1 MSNLSQIV
9 MNMEEGKA
17 KYDQTMKELLAD
29 SQVLAW
35 ILKRFVPEYQD
46 CELEDIL
53 LSRISYRA
61 QRNLLC
67 IETFDGTIEKG

>member
-35 ILKRFVPEYQD
+35 ILKRFVPEYKD
-46 CELEDIL
+46 CELEDI
-53 LSRISYRA
+53 SWVSYRA

-67 IETFDGTIEKG
+67 IETFDSTVKKD